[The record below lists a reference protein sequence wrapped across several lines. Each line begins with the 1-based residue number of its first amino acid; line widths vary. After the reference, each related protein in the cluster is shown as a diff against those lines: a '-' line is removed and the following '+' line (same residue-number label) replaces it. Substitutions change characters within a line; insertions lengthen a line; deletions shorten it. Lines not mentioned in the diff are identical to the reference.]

1 MSAGAHDHDAAHAP
15 DVEIVDLGDPS
26 QRVRIER
33 LMAACEAADG
43 HVPFGDHELLAIQ
56 TGPVEDHVG
65 FGIRRD
71 DALAGYAHLSR
82 LGDAWFCEVAVDPAW
97 RRRGLASMLLDAI
110 VAHAAAH
117 GGGTLSTWSSHD
129 APGVVGLGRRG
140 GFRPS
145 RTLLQMRL
153 DALPERAP
161 AMPDGVRIER
171 FRPGADDAEWLAL
184 NARAFAALPDQGAW
198 TARDLQTRLRA
209 PWFDAGDFL
218 VARRGDAM
226 AGACWT
232 KLDPG
237 ARTTG
242 GRQLGEI
249 YVVAVDPAERGSGL
263 GRTLTLAGLAHLRS
277 RGADVG
283 MLYVDHANEAAV
295 RLYGDLG
302 FRVHHQDVCLI
313 TDVPAAG

>member
-1 MSAGAHDHDAAHAP
+1 MSVGAHDHDAAHAP
-15 DVEIVDLGDPS
+15 DVTIVNLNDPAE
-26 QRVRIER
+26 RVRIER

-56 TGPVEDHVG
+56 TGSVEDHVG
-65 FGIRRD
+65 FGVDRD
-71 DALAGYAHLSR
+71 GDLAGYGHLSR
-82 LGDAWFCEVAVDPAW
+82 LGDAWICEIAVDPA
-97 RRRGLASMLLDAI
+97 RRGRGLASMLLDAI

-129 APGVVGLGRRG
+129 APGVSGLARRG

-153 DALPERAP
+153 DVLPDRAP
-161 AMPDGVRIER
+161 AMPDGVRLES
-171 FRPGADDAEWLAL
+171 FRPGRDDDEWLSL
-184 NARAFAALPDQGAW
+184 NARSFAALPDQGAW
-198 TARDLQTRLRA
+198 TARDLQARLRA
-209 PWFDAGDFL
+209 PWFDARDFL

-232 KLDPG
+232 KLDPV
-237 ARTTG
+237 ARTHD

-263 GRTLTLAGLAHLRS
+263 GRTLTLAGLVHLRS
-277 RGADVG
+277 RGAQVG
-283 MLYVDHANEAAV
+283 MLYVDQANRAATE
-295 RLYGDLG
+295 LYGDLG
-302 FRVHHQDVCLI
+302 FRVHHQDVCLV
-313 TDVPAAG
+313 TDVSAAG